1 MRCVAGVKGVKSE
14 VYIRTHV
21 VDCLCFFVVCSQ
33 SQQSQVLEAIQDSK
47 QPSLSDVKVGCWHG
61 RMSLLKKELQESL
74 MCSRMY
80 VSCIRMYVRMCR
92 CSMTQYTDT

>member
-1 MRCVAGVKGVKSE
+1 MRCVAGVKGVRSE

-21 VDCLCFFVVCSQ
+21 AGCLCFFVVCSQ

-74 MCSRMY
+74 MVGECIVY
-80 VSCIRMYVRMCR
+80 VCAGV
-92 CSMTQYTDT
+92 Q